1 MYVGLLDLDL
11 TFLFYIVSGLQLH
24 VDYFVGLRLLLSE
37 LCIRDVNTEYPIWYT
52 HVSKHGNP
60 DLVDMCVGV
69 PICQKIKK
77 V

>member
-1 MYVGLLDLDL
+1 MYVGLPDLDL

-52 HVSKHGNP
+52 HVSYLQ
-60 DLVDMCVGV
+60 DFFVLVKFVQM
-69 PICQKIKK
+69 PLNL
-77 V
+77 